1 MTNVDLPTIV
11 GAGLDDWRPLV
22 HSLYARFRTPDFAA
36 GLEFVVDIG
45 AAAEAAN
52 HHPDVTLKYTYVE
65 IELTS
70 HDAGRVTDRDLELA
84 RTISE
89 LAAVAG
95 FTAEPASVTRV
106 EIALNAVDPSVIG
119 PFWSAILTG
128 STEAFDGEQV
138 VDPTGQA
145 PLLWFQSTAAR
156 DEVPELSFHLDVWVP
171 VGQLPVRIEAAVE
184 AGGRVVDDS
193 SSPSFVVLEDAEGN
207 KACLCT
213 VMNRT

>member
-1 MTNVDLPTIV
+1 MNNVDLPTII

-22 HSLYARFRTPDFAA
+22 HSLHARFRTPDFAA

-70 HDAGRVTDRDLELA
+70 HDAGQITERDVELA
-84 RTISE
+84 TTISE
-89 LAAVAG
+89 LAAEAG
-95 FTAEPASVTRV
+95 FTAEPTTVTRV
-106 EIALNAVDPSVIG
+106 ELALNSSNATEVG

-128 STEAFDGEQV
+128 DTDAFNEDEV
-138 VDPTGQA
+138 IDPTGQV
-145 PLLWFQSTAAR
+145 PLLWFQHTEPSEA
-156 DEVPELSFHLDVWVP
+156 EPEMRFHLDVWVP
-171 VGQLPVRIEAAVE
+171 VGQLPARIDAAVE
-184 AGGRVVDDS
+184 AGGRIVDDS
-193 SSPSFVVLEDAEGN
+193 SSPAFVVLEDPEGN

-213 VMNRT
+213 VMARD